1 MFLICGLGNP
11 GKDYINTRHNI
22 GFSLIDKL
30 SNFYNFLPFKKDSK
44 KEVLKGEINHQS
56 CLFMK
61 PLNFMNLS
69 GQPIQEIINFYK
81 IDKKKIYVI
90 HDDLD
95 LELGKVK
102 LKFGGGNGGHNGLS
116 NIDERI
122 GNNYNR
128 IRIGINHPGSKDLV
142 SSYVLNKFTNDEM
155 NTIDKKLDKI
165 TDNFNI
171 LLNDQ
176 VLFLTKLAEDN

>member
-11 GKDYINTRHNI
+11 GKEFSNTRHNV

-30 SNFYNFLPFKKDSK
+30 SNFYNFLPFKKDTK
-44 KEVLKGEINHQS
+44 KEVLKGNINHKS
-56 CLFMK
+56 CLLMK
-61 PLNFMNLS
+61 PSNFMNLS
-69 GQPIQEIINFYK
+69 GQPIQEIVNFYK
-81 IDKKKIYVI
+81 IDKKKIFII

-116 NIDERI
+116 NIDEI
-122 GNNYNR
+122 MGKDYNR

-142 SSYVLNKFTNDEM
+142 SNYVLNKFTNDEM
-155 NTIDKKLDKI
+155 NLIEKKLDKV
-165 TDNFNI
+165 TDNFNT
-171 LLNDQ
+171 LLDDQ

>member
-11 GKDYINTRHNI
+11 GKEYINTRHNI
-22 GFSLIDKL
+22 GFNLIDKL
-30 SNFYNFLPFKKDSK
+30 SSFYNFLPFKKDIK
-44 KEVLKGEINHQS
+44 KEVLKGEINYQS
-56 CLFMK
+56 CLLIK

-81 IDKKKIYVI
+81 IEKEKIYVI

-116 NIDERI
+116 NIDEMI

-142 SSYVLNKFTNDEM
+142 SNYVLNKFTNNE
-155 NTIDKKLDKI
+155 ISIIEKKLNKV

-171 LLNDQ
+171 LLDDQ

>member
-1 MFLICGLGNP
+1 
-11 GKDYINTRHNI
+11 
-22 GFSLIDKL
+22 
-30 SNFYNFLPFKKDSK
+30 
-44 KEVLKGEINHQS
+44 
-56 CLFMK
+56 
-61 PLNFMNLS
+61 MNLS
-69 GQPIQEIINFYK
+69 GHTIQEIVNFYK
-81 IDKKKIYVI
+81 IDKKNIYVI

-116 NIDERI
+116 NIDEMI

-155 NTIDKKLDKI
+155 NTIEKKLDKV
-165 TDNFNI
+165 TNNFNI
-171 LLNDQ
+171 LLDDQ
-176 VLFLTKLAEDN
+176 VLFLTKLIKGWILN